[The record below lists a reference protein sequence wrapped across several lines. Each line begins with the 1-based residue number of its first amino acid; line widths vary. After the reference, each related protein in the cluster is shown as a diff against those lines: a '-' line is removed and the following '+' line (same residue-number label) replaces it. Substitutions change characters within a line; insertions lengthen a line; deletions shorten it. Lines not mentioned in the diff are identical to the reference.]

1 MSTEI
6 KPETFMNQL
15 DEVLKAEVAQRHSYF
30 QLKYFVIGKE
40 PTHQARMWQCL
51 RELKSRREAL
61 TALDFEIEEAKDNLE
76 LSNMQVT
83 EWEGKKPGRSITAT
97 DQENNFD
104 QRRYEINLRK
114 LNRQVAAGA
123 ANLAQL
129 EERKVWLLQEATFF
143 LESYKNLEKVGPLKH
158 FDDIDAQKEYWGEK
172 LGHKINLK
180 MLLQNPLDM
189 ELIETVIALP
199 DDIPVKKQMVGR
211 LNSVQNQLLQLKE
224 EYRKKLGA
232 A

>member
-83 EWEGKKPGRSITAT
+83 EWESKKPGRSVTAT

-104 QRRYEINLRK
+104 QRRYEINMRK
-114 LNRQVAAGA
+114 LGRQVAAGT

-143 LESYKNLEKVGPLKH
+143 LESYKNLEKVAPLKH

-172 LGHKINLK
+172 LGQKINLK